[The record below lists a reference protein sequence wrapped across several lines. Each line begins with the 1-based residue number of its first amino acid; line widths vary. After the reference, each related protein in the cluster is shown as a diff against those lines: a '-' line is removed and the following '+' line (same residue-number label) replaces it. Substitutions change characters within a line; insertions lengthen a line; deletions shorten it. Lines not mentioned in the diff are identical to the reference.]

1 MKKILLLEDDK
12 NLNHGITL
20 KLQKE
25 GYEVSSA
32 FSLKEAEELFVPGRI
47 DLVICDVNLPD
58 GSGLDFCARI
68 RKKSNVFIL
77 FLTALDSEIDMV
89 NAYDLGA
96 DDYMTKPFSLMVLVS
111 KVHAFMRRLG
121 SDGALIQSGEISV
134 NYSEMKAYKN
144 KEPVSLSKKE
154 LQLLL
159 FLLENAGQIVSKEQI
174 LEKVWDL
181 DGQFVDENT
190 VPVNISRLK
199 SKIGNDYIRNVRG
212 LGYIWTEE
220 SLKE

>member
-1 MKKILLLEDDK
+1 M
-12 NLNHGITL
+12 
-20 KLQKE
+20 
-25 GYEVSSA
+25 
-32 FSLKEAEELFVPGRI
+32 
-47 DLVICDVNLPD
+47 
-58 GSGLDFCARI
+58 
-68 RKKSNVFIL
+68 
-77 FLTALDSEIDMV
+77 
-89 NAYDLGA
+89 
-96 DDYMTKPFSLMVLVS
+96 LMIW
-111 KVHAFMRRLG
+111 G
-121 SDGALIQSGEISV
+121 SGEISV

>member
-1 MKKILLLEDDK
+1 MIEDGLIEGDVTYEELEKGDKIVMDDNVAHWFPELGGGDSLDISIITDQGTVEKTFEIAGITELPSGILSSRFLLPDSVLAEYTSA
-12 NLNHGITL
+12 NLNDTCVITVA
-20 KLQKE
+20 
-25 GYEVSSA
+25 VSYTH
-32 FSLKEAEELFVPGRI
+32 L
-47 DLVICDVNLPD
+47 
-58 GSGLDFCARI
+58 
-68 RKKSNVFIL
+68 
-77 FLTALDSEIDMV
+77 
-89 NAYDLGA
+89 
-96 DDYMTKPFSLMVLVS
+96 
-111 KVHAFMRRLG
+111 
-121 SDGALIQSGEISV
+121 GEISV